1 MRGRYQ
7 ESLKK
12 VVGTLDK
19 FLVEKP
25 LLIVISLYKI
35 GLSWLFAGSC
45 RFVPSCSSYAVEAIH
60 KYGGL
65 RGFMMS
71 IWRIARC
78 HPFHPGGFDPVP

>member
-1 MRGRYQ
+1 MPGRYR
-7 ESLKK
+7 EPLNN
-12 VVGTLDK
+12 VLRTLDK

-35 GLSWLFAGSC
+35 GLSWLFTGSC

-60 KYGGL
+60 KYGGV
-65 RGFMMS
+65 RGFLMALR
-71 IWRIARC
+71 RIARC